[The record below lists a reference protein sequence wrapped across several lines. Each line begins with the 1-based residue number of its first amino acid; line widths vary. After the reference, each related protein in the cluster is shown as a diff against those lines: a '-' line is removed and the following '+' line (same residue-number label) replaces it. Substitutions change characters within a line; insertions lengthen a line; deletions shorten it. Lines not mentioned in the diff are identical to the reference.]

1 MKRDSMDTTTV
12 SSNSRLLRLQD
23 VLQRIAVSR
32 TTLYRWVRLGQFP
45 RPRSLTPTGS
55 TVAWLA
61 TEVEAWITSKPVTN
75 GGTFGGTFGND
86 AL

>member
-1 MKRDSMDTTTV
+1 MDTTTA
-12 SSNSRLLRLQD
+12 SLAPRLLRLRD
-23 VLQRIAVSR
+23 VLQHVAASR

-55 TVAWLA
+55 TVAWLS
-61 TEVEAWITSKPVTN
+61 TEVEAWIISKPATD